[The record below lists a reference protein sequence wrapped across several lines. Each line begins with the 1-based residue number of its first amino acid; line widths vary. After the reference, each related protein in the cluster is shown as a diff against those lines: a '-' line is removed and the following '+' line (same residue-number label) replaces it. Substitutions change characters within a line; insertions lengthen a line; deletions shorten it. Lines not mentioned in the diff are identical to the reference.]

1 MFQLRVPPRSSRRAG
16 SACSAMPFRSSDCA
30 SATTDA
36 HPALRPAIHARR
48 ASRSTAVT
56 RSPAAASAIASPPM
70 PQQMSEI
77 SAPAPSTS
85 RMRCAFQRA
94 TESPDACSMP
104 CTSHQSSA
112 PRANFPDAP
121 LPALRRASAN
131 SSAADTRSAS
141 NRLRSRA
148 TLAASREST
157 AAAATCASGDCA
169 SCSHTETSCQLGIGG
184 TLTDRLTSPYFEGR
198 TAPPSESAAA
208 APAKL
213 NHAPAKHQRHLK
225 SPDLRYWKSP
235 QISST
240 DRPDAAW

>member
-184 TLTDRLTSPYFEGR
+184 DTNRSTDIALLRGANSSTLRERRRS
-198 TAPPSESAAA
+198 
-208 APAKL
+208 PAKL
-213 NHAPAKHQRHLK
+213 NHAPAKQQRHLK

-240 DRPDAAW
+240 DRPDAT